1 MTKDSEITKVQIV
14 IRRFLWETKDIV
26 KDPAESQRWLSK
38 FRNTL
43 EFQDLEELPS
53 KYALLLLAEAKSFNN
68 TKKRNAQMKWV
79 RESLEKEGFKKPTQ
93 EQLDERWIEMY
104 GQDELTAGAPNG
116 NAGDESATA
125 CENMRRVPQN
135 EDPSHGFSGGDR
147 PAQGSMSLPPS
158 GAAHDGNNLGSA
170 KATTP
175 VSTPTISTSGP
186 RQAENA
192 QAEAGAPSHGGS
204 VANNSAL
211 DSLDKASDQA
221 ASNTG
226 NAKPVACRESGN
238 LSEVTTKKPNG
249 GGADAA
255 NRKTAEDCK
264 SATSAQPLRPWKEVV
279 EKSLGM
285 TSNEKRPAGG
295 STPSSSSLVPPAGTV
310 DVLSLAYSGEFQNVK
325 LTQEQ
330 YAELGIRFGNQQ
342 KLNRAID
349 SLSCKL
355 ENEEIKPVPKNHY
368 ALLLKWASYR
378 EDMEEK
384 KELEESKPKMT
395 NMEKTWIAAM
405 KRVEAM

>member
-1 MTKDSEITKVQIV
+1 MENFALALAGESKDDFAESLLSEAQYN
-14 IRRFLWETKDIV
+14 LYKDIV
-26 KDPAESQRWLSK
+26 RQWRFKAKQELFKELGNKEPTEAQVVERCIENYGEEFIEAFELVGKKDKR
-38 FRNTL
+38 
-43 EFQDLEELPS
+43 
-53 KYALLLLAEAKSFNN
+53 
-68 TKKRNAQMKWV
+68 KRNHSKN
-79 RESLEKEGFKKPTQ
+79 
-93 EQLDERWIEMY
+93 
-104 GQDELTAGAPNG
+104 TAGAPNG
-116 NAGDESATA
+116 NNGDESATA
-125 CENMRRVPQN
+125 CV
-135 EDPSHGFSGGDR
+135 
-147 PAQGSMSLPPS
+147 
-158 GAAHDGNNLGSA
+158 NNSKGPA

-175 VSTPTISTSGP
+175 VSTPTAISTSGP

-192 QAEAGAPSHGGS
+192 QAEAGAPSCGGS
-204 VANNSAL
+204 AANHFAHEAL
-211 DSLDKASDQA
+211 DSLSDKASDQA

-226 NAKPVACRESGN
+226 ITPPVVSRESGN
-238 LSEVTTKKPNG
+238 LEATTKKPNG

-285 TSNEKRPAGG
+285 TGNDKRPAGG

-355 ENEEIKPVPKNHY
+355 ENEEIKPRNHY
-368 ALLLKWASYR
+368 AELLKWANYR
-378 EDMEEK
+378 DDKEEEAENAQPKQRYMTSAEISERNALIGWK
-384 KELEESKPKMT
+384 KLKESQ
-395 NMEKTWIAAM
+395 AR
-405 KRVEAM
+405 RVAK